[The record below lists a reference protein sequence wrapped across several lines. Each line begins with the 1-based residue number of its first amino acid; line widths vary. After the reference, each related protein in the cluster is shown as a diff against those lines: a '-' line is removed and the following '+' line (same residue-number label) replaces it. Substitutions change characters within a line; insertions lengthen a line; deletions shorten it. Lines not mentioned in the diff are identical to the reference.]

1 MASTDSDIPTLVSAE
16 WLAARL
22 EDPAVRPVDVRWYLT
37 EPAKGRAEYAQA
49 HIPGAPFM
57 DMESELAS
65 PRGQGPGR
73 HPLPT
78 PEAFAAAAERA
89 GIGDETHVV
98 VYDSSGGAAAARLWW
113 LLRYFGHQ
121 RVSLLDGGWPAWLA
135 AGYSTEMSV
144 PTIPQASF
152 TAVPHPEMVVD
163 ADAVDRLRRD
173 PRVLLLDARAN
184 ERYEGRV
191 EPIDPQAG
199 HIPGARS
206 APFAGNLRDDG
217 HMKTADELRDRYLT
231 LGADAAEQIVC
242 YCGSGV
248 TAAHDILALHLVG
261 RTDALLYEGSWSD
274 WSSDPARPVA
284 TGPEP
289 VGPEVAERGH

>member
-1 MASTDSDIPTLVSAE
+1 MMTNINSDVPVLVSAE
-16 WLAARL
+16 WLAEHL
-22 EDPAVRPVDVRWYLT
+22 EDPTVRPVDVRWYLT
-37 EPAKGRAEYAQA
+37 EPAKGRAEYEQA
-49 HIPGAPFM
+49 HISGAPFL
-57 DMESELAS
+57 DMESDLAS
-65 PRGQGPGR
+65 PRDHGPGR

-78 PEAFAAAAERA
+78 PEAFAAAAGRA

-113 LLRYFGHQ
+113 LLRYFGHS
-121 RVSLLDGGWPAWLA
+121 RVSLLDGGWPAWQSE
-135 AGYSTEMSV
+135 GYPTETSA
-144 PTIPQASF
+144 PSIPQTNF

-163 ADAVDRLRRD
+163 ADTVDRLRRD
-173 PRVLLLDARAN
+173 PRTLLLDARAN

-206 APFAGNLRDDG
+206 APYAGNVRDNG
-217 HMKTADELRDRYLT
+217 TMKSADELRDRYLA

-248 TAAHDILALHLVG
+248 TAAHEILALHLAG

-284 TGPEP
+284 TGPEE
-289 VGPEVAERGH
+289 VGR

>member
-1 MASTDSDIPTLVSAE
+1 MTTVDPNIPTLVSAE
-16 WLAARL
+16 WLAAHL
-22 EDPAVRPVDVRWYLT
+22 ENPAVRPVDVRWYLT
-37 EPAKGRAEYAQA
+37 EPAKGRTEYAQA

-57 DMESELAS
+57 DMESDLTS

-78 PEAFAAAAERA
+78 PEAFAAAAGRA

-113 LLRYFGHQ
+113 LLRYFGHP
-121 RVSLLDGGWPAWLA
+121 RVSLLDGGWPAWQA
-135 AGYSTEMSV
+135 AGYLTETSA
-144 PTIPQASF
+144 PSIPQASF
-152 TAVPHPEMVVD
+152 TAAPHPEMVVD

-217 HMKTADELRDRYLT
+217 HMKSADELRDRYLA
-231 LGADAAEQIVC
+231 LGADAAEQIIC

-248 TAAHDILALHLVG
+248 TAAHDILALHLSG

-274 WSSDPARPVA
+274 WSSDPARLVA

-289 VGPEVAERGH
+289 VGQDI

>member
-1 MASTDSDIPTLVSAE
+1 LVSTE

-37 EPAKGRAEYAQA
+37 EPTKGRAEYAQA

-57 DMESELAS
+57 DMESDLAS

-78 PEAFAAAAERA
+78 PEAFAAAAGRA

-98 VYDSSGGAAAARLWW
+98 AYDSSGGAAAARLWW

-121 RVSLLDGGWPAWLA
+121 RVSLLDGGWPAWQA
-135 AGYSTEMSV
+135 AGYPAETSA
-144 PTIPQASF
+144 PAIAQASF
-152 TAVPHPEMVVD
+152 TAAPQPDMVVD
-163 ADAVDRLRRD
+163 AGAVDRLRRD

-191 EPIDPQAG
+191 EPIDSQAG

-248 TAAHDILALHLVG
+248 TAAHDILALHLAG

-289 VGPEVAERGH
+289 IGPEVAERGH